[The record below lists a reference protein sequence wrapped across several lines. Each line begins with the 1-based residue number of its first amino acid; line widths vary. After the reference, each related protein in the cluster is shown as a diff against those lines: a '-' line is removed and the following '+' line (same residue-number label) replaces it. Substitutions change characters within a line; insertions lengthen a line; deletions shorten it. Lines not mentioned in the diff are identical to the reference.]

1 MAMLNNQM
9 VYQLGFGILSFIED
23 GNAGTPEGFKLWG
36 DFTAGAIFQS
46 PVNPVKALF
55 LNFTWVFETLLYV
68 FLGFLIFLGCF
79 PGLFPSRRRSQAF
92 CMFHGAWFSAQWG
105 ELMLGSLDQRG
116 ITEGEFASM
125 QPVTDGWEVIYCF
138 WYESAQENW

>member
-9 VYQLGFGILSFIED
+9 VYQLVSEFWVSLKM
-23 GNAGTPEGFKLWG
+23 GTPERQKVSSF
-36 DFTAGAIFQS
+36 GAISQLVRFS
-46 PVNPVKALF
+46 SHRWIRWRPFF

-68 FLGFLIFLGCF
+68 FLGFPDFPRCF

-105 ELMLGSLDQRG
+105 ELILGSLDQRG

-125 QPVTDGWEVIYCF
+125 QPVTDGWELIYWF
-138 WYESAQENW
+138 WYESAQKNW